1 MSKLISKV
9 SSGLAKVE
17 KFTKKK
23 SPSILAGTAIAG
35 TIVSAYS
42 WFKAGPKVDRIMN
55 EYHENMKLV
64 DPRDKQTISELK
76 RAAAADIALVVSG
89 PTIMTG
95 VTIGC
100 IAGSHSQSSKRIA
113 ALSAAYTIS
122 ESTVKN
128 LETKMDEILGE
139 KKVRQVKDAIIKDK
153 FKTDN
158 GGKTPPESQIIV
170 TGKGDVMCKD
180 MYTGRFF
187 RSNAQIIE
195 SAVAKLSYN
204 MLSEMYISLND
215 FYSEINL
222 EPIRMGDDLGW
233 NIDDTHNGQIPITIT
248 AILTEE
254 KMPCLC
260 IDYDAHPRADYR
272 NLR

>member
-9 SSGLAKVE
+9 SSGLAKAE
-17 KFTKKK
+17 KFTKAK

-55 EYHENMKLV
+55 EYHANMKLV
-64 DPRDKQTISELK
+64 DPRDKQAISELK
-76 RAAAADIALVVSG
+76 RAAAADIALVLSG

-95 VTIGC
+95 VTVGC

-139 KKVRQVKDAIIKDK
+139 KKVRQVKDAIVKDK
-153 FKTDN
+153 LKKDN
-158 GGKTPPESQIIV
+158 DGKAPQENQIIM
-170 TGKGDVMCKD
+170 TGKGDVLCKD
-180 MYTGRFF
+180 MYSGRFF
-187 RSNAQIIE
+187 RSNAQLIE

-215 FYSEINL
+215 FYQEIGL
-222 EPIRMGDDLGW
+222 EPVPMGDDLGW

-248 AILTEE
+248 ATLTAD
-254 KMPCLC
+254 KVPCIC
-260 IDYDAHPRADYR
+260 VDYDAHLRMDYR